1 MDQNHLIIILS
12 VVIFLILFYYS
23 TSKPQIESFDGCG
36 RRRGPGTSYDER
48 ERVGDMDY
56 PGQLNADIPRQGFE
70 GSSNVYS
77 EDPARG
83 WYNGEIKKDN
93 DFQKKLISERPCVKN
108 YKGLGYDNP
117 YIYPYNYCW
126 NQNLPPT
133 KFKYPGWF
141 RQLWVD
147 SDQNQFPGFMY

>member
-1 MDQNHLIIILS
+1 MDQNIIIIVLS
-12 VVIFLILFYYS
+12 VLIFLYLFNQNRNS
-23 TSKPQIESFDGCG
+23 LREGFDGCG

-48 ERVGDMDY
+48 ESIGDRG
-56 PGQLNADIPRQGFE
+56 PNDIEGKFL

-77 EDPARG
+77 ENPARG
-83 WYNGEIKKDN
+83 YYTGEVKKDV
-93 DFQKKLISERPCVKN
+93 DFQKELISEKPCNSN
-108 YKGLGYDNP
+108 YKVLGYDNP

-126 NQNLPPT
+126 NQNLPPG

-147 SDQNQFPGFMY
+147 SDQNQFPGYMY

>member
-1 MDQNHLIIILS
+1 MDQNTIIIILGII
-12 VVIFLILFYYS
+12 IFLILFNQS
-23 TSKPQIESFDGCG
+23 PIPIESFDGCG

-48 ERVGDMDY
+48 ERIGDQSDSSDNNQFK
-56 PGQLNADIPRQGFE
+56 GT
-70 GSSNVYS
+70 SNVYS
-77 EDPARG
+77 ENPARG
-83 WYNGEIKKDN
+83 YYTGEIKKDN
-93 DFQKKLISERPCVKN
+93 DFQAKQIDEKPCNSNFKV
-108 YKGLGYDNP
+108 LGYDNP

-147 SDQNQFPGFMY
+147 SDKNQFPGYMY

>member
-1 MDQNHLIIILS
+1 MDQNTIIIILGII
-12 VVIFLILFYYS
+12 IFLILFNQS
-23 TSKPQIESFDGCG
+23 PKESFSGGCG

-48 ERVGDMDY
+48 ERIGDQSD
-56 PGQLNADIPRQGFE
+56 PSDNNQFKGT
-70 GSSNVYS
+70 SNVYS
-77 EDPARG
+77 ENPARG
-83 WYNGEIKKDN
+83 YYTGRYDGEKTDEIKKDN
-93 DFQKKLISERPCVKN
+93 DFQAKQIDEKPCNANFKV
-108 YKGLGYDNP
+108 LGYDNP

-147 SDQNQFPGFMY
+147 SDKNQFPGYMY

>member
-1 MDQNHLIIILS
+1 MDQSTIVIILAIIIFI
-12 VVIFLILFYYS
+12 VLFNQQ
-23 TSKPQIESFDGCG
+23 TPLFETFDGCG

-48 ERVGDMDY
+48 ERIGDR
-56 PGQLNADIPRQGFE
+56 DIDDSDQFK

-77 EDPARG
+77 ENPARG
-83 WYNGEIKKDN
+83 YYTGEIKKDN
-93 DFQKKLISERPCVKN
+93 DFQAEQMDKRPCNANFKI
-108 YKGLGYDNP
+108 LGYDNP

-133 KFKYPGWF
+133 KFKYPGWY

-147 SDQNQFPGFMY
+147 SDKNQFPGFMY